1 MYPRL
6 NSAPLRPSESQ
17 PDQRHRL
24 GLGFAEGGE
33 GGGRALVTVHQALKL
48 LGVPEEHVGQLMK
61 ERLVRQ
67 LRDRRDR
74 DFATTRVSLDVAV
87 RVVERDALN

>member
-24 GLGFAEGGE
+24 GLGFAE